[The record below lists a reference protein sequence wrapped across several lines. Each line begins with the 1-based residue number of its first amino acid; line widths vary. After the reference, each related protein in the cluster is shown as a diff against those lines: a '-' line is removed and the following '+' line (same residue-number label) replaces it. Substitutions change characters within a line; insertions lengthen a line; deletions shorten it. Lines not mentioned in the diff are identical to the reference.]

1 MLRSTVKLIK
11 KERDDEKK
19 QLQEEMKKYA
29 DKEREFAIQKAEALK
44 ADIIEEHTISTEVD
58 NQLKD
63 EIGHLRLG
71 VLSLQGKSFREE
83 CRHLLGKDVITMDEY
98 EEFEDDYAAY
108 KGLGGNHNGDA
119 LHDRVVD
126 KFSKQSCI

>member
-1 MLRSTVKLIK
+1 
-11 KERDDEKK
+11 
-19 QLQEEMKKYA
+19 MKKYA
-29 DKEREFAIQKAEALK
+29 EQEREFAIKKAEALK
-44 ADIIEEHTISTEVD
+44 ADIIEEHTISTNVD
-58 NQLKD
+58 NQLRN
-63 EIGHLRLG
+63 EIDRVRVG

-83 CRHLLGKDVITMDEY
+83 CRCLLGKDMITMDEY